1 MNVKSGTESIQPSV
15 ILSAHCPQCGGAVPL
30 RGESIFLDC
39 PYCDS
44 ALYVEADTLYRRTV
58 LAPALRSWD
67 EARARVEEWAGRE
80 HGRRGVTAMQEV
92 MDGLLRPE
100 MRYFP
105 VWVLRTKHGG
115 VHVEPAAVTAAT
127 EMWKL
132 DVEAGRIMA
141 TPLGDEAL
149 PMPEVPRQAALAWA
163 ARRGVDPAMIAEIG
177 LAYVPVYVLHCSHEG
192 ELFTVVVEASTGR
205 VLADTPPPTLGL
217 SWRTISYLSYGAF
230 LAAGAISGV
239 LRATFTICALLFFGL
254 QGSLERSAH
263 QWCGFP
269 RTMCSF
275 PDLTPSCMILPQFAI
290 SAGVWLATVF
300 GLVMIFSGRWK
311 LFRVRGRIHGK
322 T

>member
-1 MNVKSGTESIQPSV
+1 MVEERIIHG
-15 ILSAHCPQCGGAVPL
+15 LSCPQCGGAVPL

-58 LAPALRSWD
+58 LAPALRSWH
-67 EARARVEEWAGRE
+67 EARACVEEWAGRE

-115 VHVEPAAVTAAT
+115 VHVEPAAVTAAM

-132 DVEAGRIMA
+132 DIEAGRIMA
-141 TPLGDEAL
+141 TPLRDEAL

-163 ARRGVDPAMIAEIG
+163 ARRGVDPATIAEIG

-217 SWRTISYLSYGAF
+217 SWRTISYLSCVAF
-230 LAAGAISGV
+230 LVAGSISGV
-239 LRATFTICALLFFGL
+239 LGGIYAICAFFFLGLL
-254 QGSLERSAH
+254 GSLERSAH
-263 QWCGFP
+263 QSCGLP
-269 RTMCSF
+269 RAMGSF
-275 PDLTPSCMILPQFAI
+275 SGLAPACVCLSQYAVN
-290 SAGVWLATVF
+290 AGVWLATF
-300 GLVMIFSGRWK
+300 LGLVMIFSGRWK
-311 LFRVRGRIHGK
+311 LFRVWGRIHGK

>member
-1 MNVKSGTESIQPSV
+1 MVDERV
-15 ILSAHCPQCGGAVPL
+15 IPGLSCPQCGGKVPL

-44 ALYVEADTLYRRTV
+44 ALYVEADMLYRRTV
-58 LAPALRSWD
+58 LAPVLRSWE
-67 EARARVEEWAGRE
+67 EAWARVEEWAGRE

-92 MDGLLRPE
+92 MDGLLRSE

-115 VHVEPAAVTAAT
+115 AHVEPAVVTAAT

-141 TPLGDEAL
+141 TPLRDEVL

-163 ARRGVDPAMIAEIG
+163 ARRGVDSATIAEIG

-217 SWRTISYLSYGAF
+217 SWRRISYLSYGAF
-230 LAAGAISGV
+230 LVAGAISGV
-239 LRATFTICALLFFGL
+239 LQATFIICALLFSGF
-254 QGSLERSAH
+254 QGSLEMSAD
-263 QWCGFP
+263 QCCGFP
-269 RTMCSF
+269 GTICSF
-275 PDLTPSCMILPQFAI
+275 SDSTPACMILPQFAI
-290 SAGVWLATVF
+290 NAGVWLATVY

-322 T
+322 K